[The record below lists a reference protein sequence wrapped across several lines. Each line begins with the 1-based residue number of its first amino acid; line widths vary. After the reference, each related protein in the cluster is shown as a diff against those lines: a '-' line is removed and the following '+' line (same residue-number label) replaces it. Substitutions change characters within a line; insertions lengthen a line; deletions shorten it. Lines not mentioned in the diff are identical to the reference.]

1 MSCHGVNLVEI
12 NVGLIFL
19 IKTSKCI
26 FNLSVVISLH
36 DDPAHHV
43 QEVRKLQITR
53 NVRVD
58 LDGEILQLLL
68 GRINPEVSQEV
79 SQLFG
84 GHQPWLSLI
93 KPTERLHKL
102 QNVRLAG
109 KYQRISSNRTVW
121 QCEVMTWEGRDETCL
136 RDLLLL
142 LIVSP
147 GLGSALDCHF
157 SGKNPSSAIL
167 STESSH
173 GDGRPEQAGDER
185 TLTRLLIT

>member
-58 LDGEILQLLL
+58 LDGEILQLFL

-79 SQLFG
+79 S
-84 GHQPWLSLI
+84 
-93 KPTERLHKL
+93 
-102 QNVRLAG
+102 
-109 KYQRISSNRTVW
+109 
-121 QCEVMTWEGRDETCL
+121 
-136 RDLLLL
+136 
-142 LIVSP
+142 
-147 GLGSALDCHF
+147 
-157 SGKNPSSAIL
+157 
-167 STESSH
+167 
-173 GDGRPEQAGDER
+173 
-185 TLTRLLIT
+185 

>member
-53 NVRVD
+53 DVRVD
-58 LDGEILQLLL
+58 LDGEILQLFL

-84 GHQPWLSLI
+84 GHQP
-93 KPTERLHKL
+93 
-102 QNVRLAG
+102 
-109 KYQRISSNRTVW
+109 
-121 QCEVMTWEGRDETCL
+121 
-136 RDLLLL
+136 
-142 LIVSP
+142 
-147 GLGSALDCHF
+147 
-157 SGKNPSSAIL
+157 
-167 STESSH
+167 
-173 GDGRPEQAGDER
+173 
-185 TLTRLLIT
+185 

>member
-53 NVRVD
+53 DVRVD
-58 LDGEILQLLL
+58 LDGEILQLFL
-68 GRINPEVSQEV
+68 GRVDPEVSQEV

-84 GHQPWLSLI
+84 GHQP
-93 KPTERLHKL
+93 
-102 QNVRLAG
+102 
-109 KYQRISSNRTVW
+109 
-121 QCEVMTWEGRDETCL
+121 
-136 RDLLLL
+136 
-142 LIVSP
+142 
-147 GLGSALDCHF
+147 
-157 SGKNPSSAIL
+157 
-167 STESSH
+167 
-173 GDGRPEQAGDER
+173 
-185 TLTRLLIT
+185 

>member
-58 LDGEILQLLL
+58 LDGEILQLFL

-84 GHQPWLSLI
+84 GHQP
-93 KPTERLHKL
+93 
-102 QNVRLAG
+102 
-109 KYQRISSNRTVW
+109 
-121 QCEVMTWEGRDETCL
+121 
-136 RDLLLL
+136 
-142 LIVSP
+142 
-147 GLGSALDCHF
+147 
-157 SGKNPSSAIL
+157 
-167 STESSH
+167 
-173 GDGRPEQAGDER
+173 
-185 TLTRLLIT
+185 

>member
-53 NVRVD
+53 DVRVD

-68 GRINPEVSQEV
+68 GRVDPEVSQEV

-84 GHQPWLSLI
+84 GHQP
-93 KPTERLHKL
+93 
-102 QNVRLAG
+102 
-109 KYQRISSNRTVW
+109 
-121 QCEVMTWEGRDETCL
+121 
-136 RDLLLL
+136 
-142 LIVSP
+142 
-147 GLGSALDCHF
+147 
-157 SGKNPSSAIL
+157 
-167 STESSH
+167 
-173 GDGRPEQAGDER
+173 
-185 TLTRLLIT
+185 

>member
-84 GHQPWLSLI
+84 GHQP
-93 KPTERLHKL
+93 
-102 QNVRLAG
+102 
-109 KYQRISSNRTVW
+109 
-121 QCEVMTWEGRDETCL
+121 
-136 RDLLLL
+136 
-142 LIVSP
+142 
-147 GLGSALDCHF
+147 
-157 SGKNPSSAIL
+157 
-167 STESSH
+167 
-173 GDGRPEQAGDER
+173 
-185 TLTRLLIT
+185 

>member
-79 SQLFG
+79 S
-84 GHQPWLSLI
+84 
-93 KPTERLHKL
+93 
-102 QNVRLAG
+102 
-109 KYQRISSNRTVW
+109 
-121 QCEVMTWEGRDETCL
+121 
-136 RDLLLL
+136 
-142 LIVSP
+142 
-147 GLGSALDCHF
+147 
-157 SGKNPSSAIL
+157 
-167 STESSH
+167 
-173 GDGRPEQAGDER
+173 
-185 TLTRLLIT
+185 